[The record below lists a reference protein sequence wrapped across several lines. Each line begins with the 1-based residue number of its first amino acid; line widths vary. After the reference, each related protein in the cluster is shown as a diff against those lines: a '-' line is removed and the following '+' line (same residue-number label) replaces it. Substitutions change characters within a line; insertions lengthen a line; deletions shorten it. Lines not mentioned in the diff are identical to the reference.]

1 MFSYLQRMSLAFF
14 TNTKIGE
21 LMSRLNNDVIGAQS
35 AISNTFVNIVT
46 SLIQAVVVFS
56 VMMTLEWRLTLISVA
71 IVPLLLFAAR
81 SLGKRLRDID
91 TTAT

>member
-1 MFSYLQRMSLAFF
+1 
-14 TNTKIGE
+14 
-21 LMSRLNNDVIGAQS
+21 MSRLNNDVIGAQS